1 MGGKAARSVKKLY
14 GGRANFSQS
23 ATFIP
28 LLPYIQVKNRCIDI
42 DRVGLVKIGALGR
55 RLRMKECFH

>member
-1 MGGKAARSVKKLY
+1 MKTVKGNAMRDRAAGAVKILY
-14 GGRANFSQS
+14 GRRVKFRAR

-42 DRVGLVKIGALGR
+42 DRVGLVRIGPLDR
-55 RLRMKECFH
+55 R

>member
-1 MGGKAARSVKKLY
+1 MKAVKGNAMRGKTAGAAKKLY
-14 GGRANFSQS
+14 GRRVKIRKR

-42 DRVGLVKIGALGR
+42 DRVGLVTIGAWGR
-55 RLRMKECFH
+55 R